1 MSSTTSRSRSVSQ
14 DIIVVLAL
22 LTPPA
27 PGRDRLLKSREGK
40 SGASAHKIVGCGNA
54 TQEFHLTAK
63 RSHFYQ

>member
-40 SGASAHKIVGCGNA
+40 SGASANTKLLAAETPRKSSI
-54 TQEFHLTAK
+54 
-63 RSHFYQ
+63 